1 MEPVCDHAKCV
12 EYQSSM
18 GRKPYRPGA
27 QSGAGG
33 RNVTIKDLAAEL
45 GLSITT
51 ISRALNGY
59 PDVGEKT
66 RKRIS
71 EVARQ
76 LGYRP
81 NRNAQRLVTRRTH
94 NVAWVQQDNDR
105 KFVDPHFVE
114 TMAGVLRGAR
124 ALNYDVVLTSETP
137 EHEMSVYDRYVND
150 NSVDGFIVDLPREN
164 DRRVSFLLEAK
175 RPFVVHG
182 RVGWTGEYG
191 WVDIDNYGN
200 FYNLTRLM
208 LANGHRHIAFINGDE
223 AYTYASFRRRGVMDA
238 LADGGL
244 GADSLKVFNSL
255 HPMGEAGYKLTHMAL
270 SDPRVTAIL
279 YSSTLMAVEGHAA
292 IVRGAAERKLAIGTM
307 DDGLHYIDLTAFTGQ
322 FTRVHSSLRDAGG
335 MLIGELVRQCNEPG
349 PGRGILVPSSFQ
361 LASGIDGSVLKE
373 PLPATRRANTRRLQH
388 A

>member
-1 MEPVCDHAKCV
+1 
-12 EYQSSM
+12 
-18 GRKPYRPGA
+18 
-27 QSGAGG
+27 
-33 RNVTIKDLAAEL
+33 VTIKDLASEL

-66 RKRIS
+66 RRKIT
-71 EVARQ
+71 EVAQ
-76 LGYRP
+76 KLGYRP
-81 NRNAQRLVTRRTH
+81 NRNAQRLVTKRTH

-137 EHEMSVYDRYVND
+137 EHEMGVYDRYVND
-150 NSVDGFIVDLPREN
+150 NSVDGFIVDLPRQN
-164 DRRVSFLLEAK
+164 DRRVTYLLEAK

-182 RVGWTGEYG
+182 RDGRTGDYG

-208 LANGHRHIAFINGDE
+208 LANGHRRIAFINGDE
-223 AYTYASFRRRGVMDA
+223 AYTYAIYRRRGVIDA
-238 LADGGL
+238 LADGGF
-244 GADSLKVFNSL
+244 GKDTVKIYNSL
-255 HPMGEAGYKLTHMAL
+255 HPMGDAGYKLTHLAL
-270 SDPRVTAIL
+270 GDPKVTAII

-292 IVRGAAERKLAIGTM
+292 IVRGDPRRKLAIATM
-307 DDGLHYIDLTAFTGQ
+307 DDELHYIDLTPFAGQ
-322 FTRVHSSLRDAGG
+322 FNTVRSSLRDAGG
-335 MLIGELVRQCNEPG
+335 ALITELIRQCNEPG
-349 PGRGILVPSSFQ
+349 PGQGVIIPSTFEI
-361 LASGIDGSVLKE
+361 AHGIDGTVLRE
-373 PLPATRRANTRRLQH
+373 PLPTKRRNASQKLQP

>member
-1 MEPVCDHAKCV
+1 
-12 EYQSSM
+12 M
-18 GRKPYRPGA
+18 GRKPNRPSAPSSVG
-27 QSGAGG
+27 S
-33 RNVTIKDLAAEL
+33 RSVTIKDLAAEL

-71 EVARQ
+71 EVAQ
-76 LGYRP
+76 KLGYRP
-81 NRNAQRLVTRRTH
+81 NRNAQRLVTQRTH

-114 TMAGVLRGAR
+114 VMAGVLRGAR
-124 ALNYDVVLTSETP
+124 ALNYDIVLTSETP

-164 DRRVSFLLEAK
+164 DRRITYLLDAG

-182 RVGWTGEYG
+182 RDGRTGEYG

-208 LANGHRHIAFINGDE
+208 VANGHRHFVFINGDE
-223 AYTYASFRRRGVMDA
+223 SFTYALFRRRAVMDA
-238 LADGGL
+238 IADAGL
-244 GADSLKVFNSL
+244 PQDAVTVYNSL
-255 HPMGEAGYKLTHMAL
+255 HPMGDAGFKLTLQAL
-270 SDPRVTAIL
+270 ADLRVTAIL

-292 IVRGAAERKLAIGTM
+292 VVRSAGERQLAIATM
-307 DDGLHYIDLTAFTGQ
+307 DDELHYIDLSPFAGQ
-322 FTRVHSSLRDAGG
+322 FTLVRSSLREAGG
-335 MLIGELVRQCNEPG
+335 ALITELIRQCSEQG
-349 PGRGILVPSSFQ
+349 PGRGVLVPSRFEVAAGLDSRV
-361 LASGIDGSVLKE
+361 LAE
-373 PLPATRRANTRRLQH
+373 PLPSKRRAAVRKLLP